1 MSNENEDILDEI
13 LKALEIKGTKVTIV
27 YEHIH
32 LPGGTDSGSGGGS
45 FGGSLAIGDLVGGSG
60 VVTDVTGSSVTIN
73 FPNGVPRGPIELPG
87 VDTTIVVKT
96 SVPPEEA
103 MSSLPPWGI
112 PDDILISTGGE
123 DIVETGDVIDGLH
136 KRFRVP
142 CPGSRLRHVRISDL
156 TILNPSNTSSC
167 SCASIYIASLGADG
181 LPIGGV
187 ESQIRL
193 LPGES
198 ISEYKAVPGA
208 VAIGI
213 ACNANCSGCS
223 GEFTI
228 SNLIS

>member
-1 MSNENEDILDEI
+1 MSHENEDILDEI
-13 LKALEIKGTKVTIV
+13 LKALEIKGSKITVVI
-27 YEHIH
+27 EHSH
-32 LPGGTDSGSGGGS
+32 LPGGTDGGGS
-45 FGGSLAIGDLVGGSG
+45 FGGSLATGDLVGGGG

-96 SVPPEEA
+96 SAPPEEA
-103 MSSLPPWGI
+103 LSSLPPWGT
-112 PDDILISTGGE
+112 PDDILISAGGE
-123 DIVETGDVIDGLH
+123 DIVETGDDIDGLH
-136 KRFRVP
+136 MRFRVP
-142 CPGSRLRHVRISDL
+142 CPGSRSRHVRISDL
-156 TILNPSNTSSC
+156 TILNPSNTSGC
-167 SCASIYIASLGADG
+167 SCASLYIVSLGADG
-181 LPIGGV
+181 LPIGGE

-198 ISEYKAVPGA
+198 VPEYKAVPGA

-213 ACNANCSGCS
+213 ACNRNCSGCS